1 MGKAEQETS
10 LAWRHRTCARERR
23 VAIIVLPR
31 IHDAPHREA
40 ARRQETAWRRGRFN
54 QRASAATYSQA
65 CWRKQALDEQLDL
78 QHKCGGEMQTTVEKM
93 QRRLK
98 ALREAAAV
106 APDTIS
112 DEGADEGEL
121 PDSSGLVG
129 PP

>member
-1 MGKAEQETS
+1 M
-10 LAWRHRTCARERR
+10 RRIER
-23 VAIIVLPR
+23 L
-31 IHDAPHREA
+31 
-40 ARRQETAWRRGRFN
+40 RRGKR
-54 QRASAATYSQA
+54 QRGGAADLTNGPAQRRTRRPA
-65 CWRKQALDEQLDL
+65 ARKQALDEQLDL

-98 ALREAAAV
+98 ALRETAAV

>member
-1 MGKAEQETS
+1 
-10 LAWRHRTCARERR
+10 
-23 VAIIVLPR
+23 
-31 IHDAPHREA
+31 
-40 ARRQETAWRRGRFN
+40 
-54 QRASAATYSQA
+54 
-65 CWRKQALDEQLDL
+65 
-78 QHKCGGEMQTTVEKM
+78 MQTTVEKM